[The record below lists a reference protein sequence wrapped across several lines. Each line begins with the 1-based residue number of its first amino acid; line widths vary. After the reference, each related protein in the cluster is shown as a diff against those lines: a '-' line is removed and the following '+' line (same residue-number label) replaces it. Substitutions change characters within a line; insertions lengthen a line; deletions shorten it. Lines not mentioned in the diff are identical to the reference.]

1 MAGARRRWWQRKAWR
16 RRSAR
21 PRHCGG
27 SSLEA
32 AAVAAATNALPPCP
46 KHHHH
51 LTTYSDSC
59 WGSQIGNAIRDGIQL
74 PLFKFCSMS
83 GAIIFRSGGPITW
96 KAERQERTSLSTCDA
111 EIWATNMGSCLTVN
125 LRNQILHLQSI
136 GYPIDDTDIATP
148 LYNDNKAC
156 VQWCHNLTTKG
167 NRHIEHKENATREWV
182 ADGSIAVSH
191 GSTKCN
197 PADIFTKEM
206 RNGAN
211 FCQLWDFLM
220 SRASTSSKG
229 FSLLS
234 VSRREPSP
242 SMLHKPRTMFPLL
255 ARAFLTLCSRFL
267 YPALVKLFLASLLL
281 ANISYPVLLKVFPAG
296 SYEQSYGGC

>member
-1 MAGARRRWWQRKAWR
+1 MPM
-16 RRSAR
+16 S
-21 PRHCGG
+21 PGG
-27 SSLEA
+27 RFGWEEA
-32 AAVAAATNALPPCP
+32 AKVMV
-46 KHHHH
+46 
-51 LTTYSDSC
+51 SVSC
-59 WGSQIGNAIRDGIQL
+59 GHQHFN
-74 PLFKFCSMS
+74 F
-83 GAIIFRSGGPITW
+83 T
-96 KAERQERTSLSTCDA
+96 
-111 EIWATNMGSCLTVN
+111 
-125 LRNQILHLQSI
+125 
-136 GYPIDDTDIATP
+136 
-148 LYNDNKAC
+148 
-156 VQWCHNLTTKG
+156 
-167 NRHIEHKENATREWV
+167 HI
-182 ADGSIAVSH
+182 S
-191 GSTKCN
+191 N

-211 FCQLWDFLM
+211 FCQLWDFLR

-281 ANISYPVLLKVFPAG
+281 ANISYPVLLKVFLAG